1 MSYKTNP
8 FSSAPFALLTRSSN
22 SASPMAQWDQSNVE
36 WVTTSNTWSGDAMI
50 FGVPAV
56 DTSTSASIG
65 SVRFTI
71 SGSSREEYSQ
81 QFTSAGAARAKS
93 DDQMI
98 AYGSDASFG
107 SVSVSGSALYTD
119 SARARCAVMR
129 VAL

>member
-1 MSYKTNP
+1 
-8 FSSAPFALLTRSSN
+8 
-22 SASPMAQWDQSNVE
+22 MAQWDQRNVG

-56 DTSTSASIG
+56 DTSTSAAIG

-81 QFTSAGAARAKS
+81 QFTSTGAARAKS

-119 SARARCAVMR
+119 STRARCAVMR